1 MRAVDIIRKKR
12 DGEIL
17 DEAEIQFFVSQATS
31 GAIPAYQVSAFLM
44 AVVWRGMS
52 VSETQWLAFAM
63 GASGAHLD
71 LPDHIGRR
79 VDKHSTGGVGDKTSP
94 VLVPLA
100 AACGVIVP
108 MTSGRSLGYTGGTL
122 DKLESIPGFRT
133 ALSPDEIRVMLDRYG
148 CCMVGQTDSIAPADR
163 LLYGLRDVTATVE
176 SVPLIAA
183 SIMSKKLAVDLDGL
197 VLDVTM
203 GRGAFMKSPSDARE
217 LAERLVA
224 IGTEVRLPTRVL
236 MTSMDAP
243 RGHAVGN
250 AVEII
255 ECVKTLKGQGPSAL
269 EGLVVSLAAEMVHL
283 AGLEPTLEASE
294 QRVAGVLASGKGL
307 EQFQQVITAQGG
319 DPRIID
325 DYRLMPV
332 AAHRQMIKA
341 SRNGYVVQL
350 DAELVARATIFL
362 GAGRDRVDVEI
373 DPAVGVVT
381 QVSLGDEIRAGD
393 PLAEIHYQRSED
405 LPEAIQC
412 LKQAF
417 VIADTPPKLGPVV
430 LERVA

>member
-94 VLVPLA
+94 ILVPLA

-341 SRNGYVVQL
+341 SSNGYVVQL
-350 DAELVARATIFL
+350 DAELVARATIVL

>member
-350 DAELVARATIFL
+350 DAELVARATIVL

>member
-63 GASGAHLD
+63 AASGTHLD
-71 LPDHIGRR
+71 LPGHIGHR

-94 VLVPLA
+94 ILVPLV
-100 AACGVIVP
+100 AACGAIVP

-255 ECVKTLKGQGPSAL
+255 ECVKTLKGQGPSDL
-269 EGLVVSLAAEMVHL
+269 ERLVVSLAAEMVHL
-283 AGLEPTLEASE
+283 AGLESTLEASE
-294 QRVAGVLASGKGL
+294 QRVSGVLASGKGL

-325 DYRLMPV
+325 DYRLLPV

-341 SRNGYVVQL
+341 SRNGYLVQL
-350 DAELVARATIFL
+350 DAELVARATIVL

-381 QVSLGDEIRAGD
+381 QVSLGDEIRSGD

-405 LPEAIQC
+405 LPEAIQF
-412 LKQAF
+412 LKQAI
-417 VIADTPPKLGPVV
+417 VIADAPPKLGPVV

>member
-17 DEAEIQFFVSQATS
+17 DEDEIQFFVSQATS

-71 LPDHIGRR
+71 LPDHIGHR

-341 SRNGYVVQL
+341 SSNGYVVQL
-350 DAELVARATIFL
+350 DAELVARATIVL

>member
-243 RGHAVGN
+243 RGHAVGK

>member
-197 VLDVTM
+197 VLDVTR
-203 GRGAFMKSPSDARE
+203 GRGAFMKSSSDARE

-350 DAELVARATIFL
+350 DAELVARATIVL

-373 DPAVGVVT
+373 DPAVGVIT

-417 VIADTPPKLGPVV
+417 VIADTPLKLGPVV